1 MPRKNPKLE
10 FAVIGLGRFGS
21 NLSRKLVE
29 RGHTVLGIDRN
40 KELVQSLADELTQV
54 VAMDSTDEDTL
65 RAVDIAAFDIVVIA
79 IGSSLE
85 NNLMTTLACK
95 NLGVRRIIC
104 KAQNQKQRVALL
116 AIGADE
122 VILPEQ
128 DSAHRLAYALTTPF
142 FIDQIAMGD
151 RYSITELN
159 APLSFIGRSLREL
172 DLRQRHGVTV
182 IAVEHR
188 GELIISPPADY
199 RFEPDD
205 KLALLGSNER
215 VASLTDIY

>member
-1 MPRKNPKLE
+1 MARKRQKMD

-21 NLSRKLVE
+21 NLSLRLVE

-40 KELVQSLADELTQV
+40 RELVQSLADELTQV
-54 VAMDSTDEDTL
+54 VAMDSTDEDAL
-65 RAVDIAAFDIVVIA
+65 RALDIAAFDIVVVA

-85 NNLMTTLACK
+85 NNLMTTLALK

-104 KAQNQKQRVALL
+104 KAQNLKQRTALL
-116 AIGADE
+116 AIGANE

-128 DSAHRLAYALTTPF
+128 DSAFRLALALTTPF

-151 RYSITELN
+151 RYSITEIM
-159 APLSFIGRSLREL
+159 APASFVGKTLRDL
-172 DLRQRHGVTV
+172 DLRQRNGVTV
-182 IAVEHR
+182 VAVEHN

-199 RFEPDD
+199 TIQVDD
-205 KLALLGSNER
+205 KLAVLGSNER
-215 VASLTDIY
+215 IATLVESC

>member
-1 MPRKNPKLE
+1 MARNKPKQE

-21 NLSRKLVE
+21 NLSLKLVE

-40 KELVQSLADELTQV
+40 KELVQSLADELTQA
-54 VAMDSTDEDTL
+54 VAMDSTDEDAL
-65 RAVDIAAFDIVVIA
+65 RALDITAFDVVVVA

-85 NNLMTTLACK
+85 NNLMTTLALK

-116 AIGADE
+116 AIGANE

-128 DSAHRLAYALTTPF
+128 DSAYRLAYALTMPF

-151 RYSITELN
+151 RYSITELM
-159 APLSFIGRSLREL
+159 APASYVGRTLREL
-172 DLRQRHGVTV
+172 DLRHRYGVTV

-205 KLALLGSNER
+205 KLALLGSN
-215 VASLTDIY
+215 AQIANLSGIY

>member
-1 MPRKNPKLE
+1 MPRKKQKQE

-21 NLSRKLVE
+21 NLSHKLVE

-40 KELVQSLADELTQV
+40 RELVQSLADELTQV
-54 VAMDSTDEDTL
+54 VAMDTTDEDAL
-65 RAVDIAAFDIVVIA
+65 RAVDIASFDIVVVA

-85 NNLMTTLACK
+85 NNMMTTLALK

-128 DSAHRLAYALTTPF
+128 DSAYRLAYSLTMPLL
-142 FIDQIAMGD
+142 IDQIAMGE
-151 RYSITELN
+151 RYSITELKVP
-159 APLSFIGRSLREL
+159 ASFVGRTLREL
-172 DLRQRHGVTV
+172 DLRQRFGVTV
-182 IAVEHR
+182 VAVEHR
-188 GELIISPPADY
+188 GELIIAPLADY
-199 RFEPDD
+199 TFEPTD
-205 KLALLGSNER
+205 KLAVLGSNER
-215 VASLTDIY
+215 IASLSEFF

>member
-1 MPRKNPKLE
+1 MPRKKQKQE
-10 FAVIGLGRFGS
+10 FAVIGLGRFGT

-40 KELVQSLADELTQV
+40 RELVQSLADELTQV
-54 VAMDSTDEDTL
+54 VAMDTTDEDAL
-65 RAVDIAAFDIVVIA
+65 RAVDIASFDIVVVA

-85 NNLMTTLACK
+85 NNMMTTLALK

-128 DSAHRLAYALTTPF
+128 DSAYRLAYSLTMPLL
-142 FIDQIAMGD
+142 IDQIAMGE
-151 RYSITELN
+151 RYSITELKVP
-159 APLSFIGRSLREL
+159 ASFVGRTLREL
-172 DLRQRHGVTV
+172 DLRQRFGVTV
-182 IAVEHR
+182 VAVEHR
-188 GELIISPPADY
+188 GELIIAPLADY
-199 RFEPDD
+199 TFEPTD
-205 KLALLGSNER
+205 KLAVLGSNER
-215 VASLTDIY
+215 IASLSEFF